1 MNATDTLPHVAA
13 LDVQI
18 KRCGNAQEVSCAR
31 AGGEDA
37 IGWRLIRSRSLCG
50 SASIAGVTIRV
61 STVAND
67 SPNTMAD
74 ARLTHCEVMGP
85 PTSIS
90 APIRSTDTPMASGNR
105 PKPVVNVVRN
115 TGRNRCIP
123 VCTMIFRRA
132 QSGCSCRRTLKVSM
146 STILLFTIMP
156 ARATMPM
163 PVRMTE
169 NVWPVVNRPSRTPA
183 VESSTDDRINKAW

>member
-1 MNATDTLPHVAA
+1 MNAVRAPPGVAA
-13 LDVQI
+13 REVFQVR
-18 KRCGNAQEVSCAR
+18 RCGDAQEASCAR
-31 AGGEDA
+31 GGEDA
-37 IGWRLIRSRSLCG
+37 VGWRLIRSRSLCG

-85 PTSIS
+85 PTSNS
-90 APIRSTDTPMASGNR
+90 APIRSTDTPIASGNR

-115 TGRNRCIP
+115 TGRSRCIP

-169 NVWPVVNRPSRTPA
+169 NVWPVVNKPSRTPA
-183 VESSTDDRINKAW
+183 VESSTDDRISRAW